1 VLKEAC
7 RQALEWRADGA
18 PVDVTLNLSLHELW
32 DPALVDRIR
41 SEVSETGLEPGSV
54 TLEVT
59 ETSAMTD
66 PVRCGRVLTQL
77 KEHGFKIAMDD
88 FGAGHSSLSRLSEL
102 PCEILKIDRS
112 FVARLPD
119 DPTATAMVTA
129 MVELARGLGMR
140 AVAEGIETEEQLEFL
155 VDHGCPY
162 GQGFLFSRPVAGSEI
177 PAL

>member
-1 VLKEAC
+1 
-7 RQALEWRADGA
+7 
-18 PVDVTLNLSLHELW
+18 
-32 DPALVDRIR
+32 
-41 SEVSETGLEPGSV
+41 
-54 TLEVT
+54 
-59 ETSAMTD
+59 
-66 PVRCGRVLTQL
+66 
-77 KEHGFKIAMDD
+77 MDD